1 MIYLNQEV
9 FQIIND
15 TQGKILI
22 NERNFLNIQACF
34 SEFVGLSNDSR
45 NLH

>member
-9 FQIIND
+9 LQIISD

-22 NERNFLNIQACF
+22 NERNIFIYKLALINSWA
-34 SEFVGLSNDSR
+34 LAM
-45 NLH
+45 L

>member
-9 FQIIND
+9 LQIISD

-22 NERNFLNIQACF
+22 NERNILIYKLALINSWA
-34 SEFVGLSNDSR
+34 LAM
-45 NLH
+45 L

>member
-9 FQIIND
+9 LQIISD

-22 NERNFLNIQACF
+22 NERNILIYRLALINSWA
-34 SEFVGLSNDSR
+34 LAM
-45 NLH
+45 L

>member
-9 FQIIND
+9 LQIIND

-22 NERNFLNIQACF
+22 NERNILIYKLALINSWA
-34 SEFVGLSNDSR
+34 LAM
-45 NLH
+45 L